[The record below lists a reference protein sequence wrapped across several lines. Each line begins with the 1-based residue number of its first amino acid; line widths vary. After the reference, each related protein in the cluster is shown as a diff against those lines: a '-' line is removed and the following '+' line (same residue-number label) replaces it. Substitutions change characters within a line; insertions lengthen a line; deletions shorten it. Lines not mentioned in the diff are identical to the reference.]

1 MTPLRPSRP
10 SSRHE
15 TSKHS
20 TRWTVDP
27 NAPWMRD
34 FVLRHVLKGTIRV
47 IPAGR
52 GKLAIIPTGAWFP
65 DEFPPRTMG
74 TGEVDGPLRRMDHP
88 GEVGPPPVM

>member
-1 MTPLRPSRP
+1 MTPLHPSRP
-10 SSRHE
+10 SNRYE

-20 TRWTVDP
+20 TPLTVDP
-27 NAPWMRD
+27 NAPCMRD

-65 DEFPPRTMG
+65 DEFLPPTVG
-74 TGEVDGPLRRMDHP
+74 TECVDGPLRRLDRP
-88 GEVGPPPVM
+88 GGAGLVQ

>member
-1 MTPLRPSRP
+1 MTPPHPSRP
-10 SSRHE
+10 SSRYE
-15 TSKHS
+15 TSEHS
-20 TRWTVDP
+20 APLTIDP

-52 GKLAIIPTGAWFP
+52 GMLAIIPTGAWFP

-74 TGEVDGPLRRMDHP
+74 AGAVPGPLRKMDHS
-88 GEVGPPPVM
+88 GEVGPQP